1 MLNFW
6 TFSPGLPH
14 WSTKLNGLFCL
25 HFIGNEKAGGSI
37 PPVAP
42 DYLYLLL
49 IKIYKENKEIIE
61 NNVDLFSK
69 TVLYRENEIVTL
81 EDSKNN
87 IIAITSLLKSS
98 EVDKIIKI
106 KKN

>member
-6 TFSPGLPH
+6 TFSPRLPH
-14 WSTKLNGLFCL
+14 WSKKLNGLFCL

-61 NNVDLFSK
+61 NNIALIVIVSKLISPGLFVK
-69 TVLYRENEIVTL
+69 TYLQKFNPIM
-81 EDSKNN
+81 N
-87 IIAITSLLKSS
+87 
-98 EVDKIIKI
+98 
-106 KKN
+106 